1 MGDSDARRS
10 HLQRELTRHVSEL
23 GYSLSLDAPGPEEP
37 EILRMS
43 PVRRRI
49 AYGET
54 VLKSDLKKKRCHDR
68 LRTFSQR
75 RTRRRGSI
83 LFFIGVAADD
93 QQELETLLAD
103 LEIRSG
109 IRGGHVHIVPIAKP
123 ETAARRASSR
133 QRARG

>member
-1 MGDSDARRS
+1 MADTAVRLHLRR
-10 HLQRELTRHVSEL
+10 QLTLHVSEL
-23 GYSLSLDAPGPEEP
+23 GYTMALDAPGPEEP
-37 EILRMS
+37 EVLRMS

-54 VLKSDLKKKRCHDR
+54 VLHSDLNKKRCHDR
-68 LRTFSQR
+68 LRLFSQR

-83 LFFIGVAADD
+83 LFFIGIAAED
-93 QQELETLLAD
+93 QPELETLLAE

-109 IRGGHVHIVPIAKP
+109 IRGGHVHVVPIAKP

-133 QRARG
+133 SSARG